1 MKKVL
6 IILWLV
12 NMVLACSARS
22 PELDAKVQE
31 VLKASAENMVFVK
44 GGTFMIGDT
53 GDGKDIK
60 FFTKHD
66 QERNAKEITLD
77 SYHISKYEVTWGELT
92 TYMKDI
98 GEYSFSNDPDS
109 YLDMITA
116 VDDPLSVYYHKRAAI
131 APGWHVAND
140 YCNWLGKKTGLPYAL
155 PTEAQWEYAARSRGK
170 RVRYANYD
178 GFTMVLDDYMYG
190 LHMAWN
196 KDIREKEIH
205 QSTDPLAPPK
215 GDSFGKVSSN
225 PFRRIVG
232 SYPPNPLG
240 LYDMAGNNSEW
251 VADWYQKDY
260 YPKMASHNPKGPK
273 DAQFYVDM
281 SLHEE
286 DIQPTKVVRDSVA
299 AGMLI
304 GVSMGSVY
312 ERLNVPIR
320 SIRHGFRCAL
330 NLSEPLEDNVQSSG
344 ASND

>member
-6 IILWLV
+6 IVLLLV

-92 TYMKDI
+92 AYMKDI
-98 GEYSFSNDPDS
+98 GEYDFTGEERGTFG
-109 YLDMITA
+109 ITA
-116 VDDPLSVYYHKRAAI
+116 VDDPLSVYYHRRAAI
-131 APGWHVAND
+131 APSWYVAND

-178 GFTMVLDDYMYG
+178 GFSMVLDDYMYRR
-190 LHMAWN
+190 HMAWN
-196 KDIREKEIH
+196 EETREREVH
-205 QSTDPLAPPK
+205 QSTDPLAQPK
-215 GDSFGKVSSN
+215 GDSFGKASLN

-260 YPKMASHNPKGPK
+260 YPEMASHNPKGPK
-273 DAQFYVDM
+273 DAQHWINMGLY
-281 SLHEE
+281 EE
-286 DIQPTKVVRDSVA
+286 VMHPAKVVRDSVR
-299 AGMLI
+299 AGMMI

-312 ERLNVPIR
+312 ERLGEPIGY
-320 SIRHGFRCAL
+320 ITHGFRCAL
-330 NLSEPLEDNVQSSG
+330 NLTEPLEDNAQSSG